1 MICRWPSTAACALY
15 ACSKLF
21 VAGSFM
27 IRESGSVKLRCALGA
42 GRACSGSGTLGT
54 APLARP
60 TRPFLGLGLQR
71 RPGLADLP
79 QPALAPRQLCWE
91 LVAAPAPAVPRV
103 LGGVDLLRLVQQLL
117 HLALQL
123 PLALLHTR
131 IAHRL
136 VLGGVGLDPRAV
148 QRDVTERHQASPLTE
163 QQPLHEK
170 AGERREMPLAKL
182 RDRVVIGMLVGGQY
196 SKGDVL
202 VGRPLDLSRRRLA
215 DAIRVEQELHHHGWV
230 VGGLPTAV
238 AALVG
243 VQDG

>member
-27 IRESGSVKLRCALGA
+27 IRESGSVK
-42 GRACSGSGTLGT
+42 
-54 APLARP
+54 
-60 TRPFLGLGLQR
+60 
-71 RPGLADLP
+71 
-79 QPALAPRQLCWE
+79 
-91 LVAAPAPAVPRV
+91 
-103 LGGVDLLRLVQQLL
+103 L

-230 VGGLPTAV
+230 VGGLPAAV